1 MTENENQQDEPKIIV
16 DDDWK
21 AQARAEKEK
30 LAAEAES
37 SADVAPGEAG
47 GPGGPRDLPP
57 ASIETLMNSMATQVL
72 MALGGYE
79 DPQTK
84 RRYVDLDLA
93 KHFIDTLTV
102 LEEKT
107 KGNLTDDEKKLL
119 DQRLYETRMQYV
131 QVAQVAQGG
140 PIPGAPAPPAD
151 GAQDQ

>member
-1 MTENENQQDEPKIIV
+1 MTENENEQDKSKIIV

-21 AQARAEKEK
+21 AQAKAEKEK
-30 LAAEAES
+30 LAAETEG
-37 SADVAPGEAG
+37 SADAGPGEAG
-47 GPGGPRDLPP
+47 GPGGPRDLPR
-57 ASIETLMNSMATQVL
+57 ASLETLINSMATQVL

-131 QVAQVAQGG
+131 QVAQMAQAG
-140 PIPGAPAPPAD
+140 PIPGAPAPSVD
-151 GAQDQ
+151 GGQDQ